1 MRLPLEH
8 VKVIDLTQVWAGP
21 FSTQML
27 AAMGA
32 EVIHVESQH
41 RPDLARTFDI
51 QDVPTHI
58 PEDRSPYFNQ
68 HNRKKK
74 AISLDLSSEKGR
86 EIFLRMI
93 PNVDCV
99 INNFSR
105 RVLPNWGFTYERLS
119 AINPGII
126 MLGMP
131 SHGATGPQADYVCF
145 GEALEGATGLVAPRG
160 YVQGEPL
167 RSGAAYPDPAGGLVA
182 ASALLA
188 GLAYRRRTGKGM
200 NFDMSQRDCS
210 IRLMGEAF
218 LGYGMNGEEPSQL
231 NNAHPHWA
239 PHRAYRAAGD
249 DQWLTVACAN
259 DEQWRAL
266 ATAIGRPE
274 LATDPRFA
282 SGLARLHNREELDAI
297 LAAWAKDQD
306 APAAKL
312 MLMRAGVP
320 AGEVLTVGTAT
331 EDPHLQ
337 ARDMYPMMDH
347 PVIGPHFSFA
357 MPQKFIRTPTRPGG
371 RAPLF
376 SEHTHELVTE
386 LAGVG
391 EQEYEELRAAE
402 VIDAHPT
409 GLDLR

>member
-8 VKVIDLTQVWAGP
+8 VKIIDLTQVWAGP

-249 DQWLTVACAN
+249 DQWLTIACAN

-266 ATAIGRPE
+266 ATAIVNTLKWIHSHSPEEIMARMPPE
-274 LATDPRFA
+274 LVARMATDIAAAGR
-282 SGLARLHNREELDAI
+282 SLARGWLCE
-297 LAAWAKDQD
+297 
-306 APAAKL
+306 AP
-312 MLMRAGVP
+312 
-320 AGEVLTVGTAT
+320 
-331 EDPHLQ
+331 
-337 ARDMYPMMDH
+337 
-347 PVIGPHFSFA
+347 
-357 MPQKFIRTPTRPGG
+357 
-371 RAPLF
+371 
-376 SEHTHELVTE
+376 
-386 LAGVG
+386 G
-391 EQEYEELRAAE
+391 EQRPCGACPSCHLFDNRSHPDLRLLLPETLRAFSGFRLVVNGLILVLIVLFLPRGIWDAE
-402 VIDAHPT
+402 RVRGWFGREGRRT
-409 GLDLR
+409 